1 MCRRCVKSDSGPTGV
16 IIAVLNSFSFI
27 LFFFCRFFSFLVF
40 FL

>member
-1 MCRRCVKSDSGPTGV
+1 MGSGLTEV
-16 IIAVLNSFSFI
+16 FIAVLNSFSFI